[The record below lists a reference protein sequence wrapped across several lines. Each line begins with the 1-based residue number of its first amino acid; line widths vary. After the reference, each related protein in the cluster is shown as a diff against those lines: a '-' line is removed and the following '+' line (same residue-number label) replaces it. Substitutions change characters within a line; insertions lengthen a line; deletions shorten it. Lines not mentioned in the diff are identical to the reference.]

1 MKEIQIV
8 RDTVLNQQYVIND
21 LYRYNLEKNKTYYIV
36 TFGCQMNEH
45 DSEKMMGL
53 LELCG
58 FSKAESEE
66 SADVVIFNTC
76 AVRENAELKIYGNI
90 GRIKKIKEKREVILG
105 LCGCMMQQSH
115 IIDKIKKS
123 YPYVDIIFGTHNYH
137 ELPMYINEVLFNKNK
152 IINLIEDS
160 TAIIEDLPSKR
171 KKGVKAYVNIMQG
184 CNNFCTFCIVPY
196 TRGREK
202 SRDYKDVIREIKD
215 LVNTGVKEV
224 TLLGQNVNSY
234 SGGISFAELLEEI
247 NKIEGLERI
256 RFMTSHPKDISDEVI
271 NKFGKLDKLCEY
283 LHLPVQSGS
292 NQILKRM
299 NRRYTHEAYLEKI
312 NKLKSNVPHM
322 TFSTDIIIGFP
333 GEKEED
339 VDRTIDL
346 IREVEYDSAFT
357 FIYSKRVGTPAATFE
372 DDVTDEEKHIRFEK
386 MLNALNEIVIRKNS
400 ERVGNTYEVLV
411 ESVDMKRDYATGR
424 SRENHLISFN
434 ANSVKEGDIVNVKIT
449 NAKKFSLEGEII

>member
-8 RDTVLNQQYVIND
+8 RDTVLNQQYAIND
-21 LYRYNLEKNKTYYIV
+21 LYRYNLEQNKTYFIV

-58 FSKAESEE
+58 FKKADSEE

-90 GRIKKIKEKREVILG
+90 GRIKKIKEKRDVILG
-105 LCGCMMQQSH
+105 LCGCMMQQKH
-115 IIDKIKKS
+115 IIEKIKKS

-137 ELPMYINEVLFNKNK
+137 ELPMYINEVLFKKNK
-152 IINLIEDS
+152 IVNLLEDS
-160 TAIIEDLPSKR
+160 KAIIEDLPSKR
-171 KKGVKAYVNIMQG
+171 KKGVKAFVNIMQG

-202 SRDYKDVIREIKD
+202 SREYGDIIKEIEE
-215 LVNTGVKEV
+215 LVRSGVKEV

-234 SGGISFAELLEEI
+234 SGGITFAELLEKI
-247 NKIEGLERI
+247 NEIEGLERI

-271 NKFGKLDKLCEY
+271 DKFGKLEKLCEY

-292 NQILKRM
+292 NEILKRM

-312 NKLKSNVPHM
+312 NKLKKNVPEM

-333 GEKEED
+333 GESEAD
-339 VDRTIDL
+339 VDKTIEL
-346 IREVEYDSAFT
+346 IKEVEYDSAFT
-357 FIYSKRVGTPAATFE
+357 FIYSKRVGTPAATFD
-372 DDVTDEEKHIRFEK
+372 DDVSDDEKHQRFDR
-386 MLNALNEIVIRKNS
+386 MLNALNDIVIRKNS
-400 ERVGNTYEVLV
+400 ERVGKVYEVLV
-411 ESVDMKRDYATGR
+411 EAVDDNTKLATGR
-424 SRENHLISFN
+424 SRENHLISFHAQN
-434 ANSVKEGDIVNVKIT
+434 VSVGDLVDVTIVK
-449 NAKKFSLEGEII
+449 AKKFSLEGEMI

>member
-8 RDTVLNQQYVIND
+8 RDTVLNQQYAIND
-21 LYRYNLEKNKTYYIV
+21 LYRYNLEQNKTYFIV

-58 FSKAESEE
+58 FKKADSEE
-66 SADVVIFNTC
+66 TADVVIFNTC

-105 LCGCMMQQSH
+105 LCGCMMQQKH
-115 IIDKIKKS
+115 IIEKIKKS

-137 ELPMYINEVLFNKNK
+137 ELPMYINEVLFKKNK
-152 IINLIEDS
+152 IINLLEDS
-160 TAIIEDLPSKR
+160 KAIIENLPSKR
-171 KKGVKAYVNIMQG
+171 KKGVKAFVNIMQG

-202 SRDYKDVIREIKD
+202 SRDFRDVIKEIEE
-215 LVNTGVKEV
+215 LASVGVKEI

-234 SGGISFAELLEEI
+234 SGGIDFAELLEKINEI
-247 NKIEGLERI
+247 KGLERI

-271 NKFGKLDKLCEY
+271 NKFGKLEKLCEY

-292 NQILKRM
+292 NEILKRM

-312 NKLKSNVPHM
+312 NKLKRRVPEM

-333 GEKEED
+333 GESEAD
-339 VDRTIDL
+339 VDKTIEL
-346 IREVEYDSAFT
+346 IKEVEYDSAFT
-357 FIYSKRVGTPAATFE
+357 FIYSKRVGTPAAKFE
-372 DDVTDEEKHIRFEK
+372 DDVTDAQKHKRFDK
-386 MLNALNEIVIRKNS
+386 MLKALNDIVIRKNS
-400 ERVGNTYEVLV
+400 ERVDKIYEVLV
-411 ESVDMKRDYATGR
+411 ESIDDNKKTATGR

-434 ANSVKEGDIVNVKIT
+434 AESVSVGDLVDVKIT

>member
-8 RDTVLNQQYVIND
+8 RDTVLNQQYAIND
-21 LYRYNLEKNKTYYIV
+21 LYRYNLENKKTYYIV

-66 SADVVIFNTC
+66 KADVVIFNTC

-137 ELPMYINEVLFNKNK
+137 ELPMYINEVLFKKNK
-152 IINLIEDS
+152 IINLIDDS

-202 SRDYKDVIREIKD
+202 SRDYKDVIKEITE
-215 LVNTGVKEV
+215 LVSAGVKEV

-247 NKIEGLERI
+247 NKIEGLKRI

-271 NKFGKLDKLCEY
+271 NKFGKLEKLCEY

-292 NQILKRM
+292 NEILKRM

-357 FIYSKRVGTPAATFE
+357 FIYSKRLGTPAAKFE
-372 DDVTDEEKHIRFEK
+372 DDVTDEEKHVRFDK

-400 ERVGNTYEVLV
+400 ERVGNVYEVLV
-411 ESVDMKRDYATGR
+411 ESVDKNRDYATGR
-424 SRENHLISFN
+424 SRENHLISFKAKSIN
-434 ANSVKEGDIVNVKIT
+434 EGDIVDVKIT